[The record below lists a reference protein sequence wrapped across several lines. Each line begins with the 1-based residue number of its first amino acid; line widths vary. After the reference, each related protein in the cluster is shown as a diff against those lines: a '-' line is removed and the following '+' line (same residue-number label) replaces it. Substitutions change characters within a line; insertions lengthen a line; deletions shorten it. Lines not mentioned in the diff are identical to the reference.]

1 MPIETPFSRRDLLKA
16 TGALLVSFS
25 LGAQNGAD
33 AAKPLDPS
41 EVDSFLAIHPD
52 GSVTVYTGK
61 VDIGQGLRIAVR
73 QMAAEELGIPVER
86 IQLVEG
92 DTGLSPDQ
100 GGTGGSTGLTRGGS
114 EVRQAAATARRAL
127 LIIGAEKLQAR
138 AADLTILDGIV
149 RPTAGGPGVTIAGLV
164 GGRKLDLKVD
174 PKAPLKEPARY
185 QTIGKPLARPD
196 VPGKCT
202 AKGDYIQDLTL
213 PGMFHGRVVRP
224 PAVGAKLVSVDESSI
239 RAIPEV
245 RVVRIEN
252 FLGVV
257 APDEWAAVRAARELK
272 ATWSEGQGLPGS
284 DGLERYLRES
294 PVDHDQ
300 VIVGK
305 PGGDAKIT
313 PAAVRQLSA
322 T

>member
-196 VPGKCT
+196 
-202 AKGDYIQDLTL
+202 
-213 PGMFHGRVVRP
+213 
-224 PAVGAKLVSVDESSI
+224 
-239 RAIPEV
+239 
-245 RVVRIEN
+245 
-252 FLGVV
+252 
-257 APDEWAAVRAARELK
+257 
-272 ATWSEGQGLPGS
+272 
-284 DGLERYLRES
+284 
-294 PVDHDQ
+294 
-300 VIVGK
+300 
-305 PGGDAKIT
+305 
-313 PAAVRQLSA
+313 
-322 T
+322 